1 MQTIEKALH
10 QPMPFTTG
18 GQTITDRL
26 TAAKH
31 SLAGSQLG
39 KTICKATTEELMAPK
54 RKHLDY
60 LLHCT
65 QEPNVSIPSM
75 ANLLIERTQN
85 PNWTVVYKALITI
98 HNIMCYGN
106 ERFSQYLAS
115 CNTTFNLGSFLDKN
129 SAQGHSPMDYTRS
142 STKHWAS
149 LDSVLVGYDM
159 SQHVRRYGKYISE
172 KIYTYRLCAFDFCK
186 VKRGREDGLLR
197 TMNADK
203 NHEELLPNICIL
215 NVSVIE
221 NITNSA
227 KPDRCSSRIP
237 TELNNGVINC
247 SFILLF
253 RDLIRLFACY
263 NDGIINLLEKYF
275 DMNKKQCREAL
286 DAYKSFL
293 LRLDKVA
300 TFLKVAESVGIDRTE
315 IPDLTRAPASLLEA
329 LEAHLVYLEGGRAPS
344 TAHHEQFTAA
354 MAQSAPLFSS
364 AQTGVIDDSAKQKY
378 LEEEKERLRLFEE
391 QRKRQAAA
399 GSSGIDTGGHSF
411 NPFAAAQSSA
421 GTASRSARPS
431 DDLLSL
437 FDPMPA
443 SGGITA
449 SSGYGTAVP
458 VNATPQPMALDP
470 TNPFAQNIFQQQP
483 TTVISAA
490 PPTSGFATYPN
501 IGRTNAFGAD
511 FSNAFNVG
519 AVAPATTETNVGFN
533 PFLASD
539 TAVSS
544 APSVPPQ
551 WPVEG
556 EEADKQWSGKD
567 SQNAVLPQ
575 QWSTHSRSD
584 LERNSVPAASW
595 DKNGG
600 SSESDEAV
608 EATDADRSS
617 NVLQQ
622 PSEMVSSAL
631 RNPFGA
637 MQQNAQALHTAG
649 ISAVVITPQQPDTST
664 FEAPL
669 SGASSANASPVHFG
683 MTTHAP
689 PPPPPPPA
697 AIIPNQNLTI
707 YEQTPFSRM
716 DGSYTSSPVIP
727 RLLHQQTTEPHAG
740 MQNVSEGTANLNAY
754 GAQQLPTVA
763 YAATTQ
769 AGKFASG
776 DLDSA
781 LSSLADNFSVSGKG
795 TTNHGKPVQW
805 NNQSVRPAAGAH
817 AIAQP
822 QYATIP
828 PQQWPPMGVYAPQ
841 PGIYAQQPM
850 IGMYAQPGYNPQI
863 QQAAAPVYGITPGQ
877 TPSQTGQAQQT
888 APPPPHRPFM

>member
-10 QPMPFTTG
+10 QPLPFTTG

-85 PNWTVVYKALITI
+85 LNWTVVYKALITI

-129 SAQGHSPMDYTRS
+129 SAQG
-142 STKHWAS
+142 
-149 LDSVLVGYDM
+149 YDM

-186 VKRGREDGLLR
+186 IKRGREDGLLR

-203 NHEELLPNICIL
+203 LLKTLPIL
-215 NVSVIE
+215 QNQIDALLE
-221 NITNSA
+221 FQITSA
-227 KPDRCSSRIP
+227 
-237 TELNNGVINC
+237 ELNNGVINC

-286 DAYKSFL
+286 DTYKSFL

-300 TFLKVAESVGIDRTE
+300 NFLKVAESVGIDRTE

-329 LEAHLVYLEGGRAPS
+329 LEAHLVYLEGGRAPL
-344 TAHHEQFTAA
+344 TVHHDQFTAA

-391 QRKRQAAA
+391 QRKRQAVA
-399 GSSGIDTGGHSF
+399 GSSGIDAAGHSF
-411 NPFAAAQSSA
+411 NPFAQSSA
-421 GTASRSARPS
+421 RNAGRSTKPS

-443 SGGITA
+443 TGGITA
-449 SSGYGTAVP
+449 PSGYGAAAP

-470 TNPFAQNIFQQQP
+470 TNPFAQNVFQQP
-483 TTVISAA
+483 PATVMSANSPA
-490 PPTSGFATYPN
+490 PGFTGYSN
-501 IGRTNAFGAD
+501 VSRTNAFGAD
-511 FSNAFNVG
+511 FTTAFNVG
-519 AVAPATTETNVGFN
+519 AVATATTETNVGFN
-533 PFLASD
+533 PFLTSD
-539 TAVSS
+539 ADSS
-544 APSVPPQ
+544 APAVPPQ
-551 WPVEG
+551 WPVVAEG
-556 EEADKQWSGKD
+556 TDKQWSRQT
-567 SQNAVLPQ
+567 SQDAVPPQ
-575 QWSTHSRSD
+575 QWTPAVLRSD
-584 LERNSVPAASW
+584 LEGDSTAAPSW
-595 DKNGG
+595 GKNGE

-608 EATDADRSS
+608 GAADTDIS
-617 NVLQQ
+617 NDVPQQ

-649 ISAVVITPQQPDTST
+649 VSATVITPQQPSIPA
-664 FEAPL
+664 FGAPP
-669 SGASSANASPVHFG
+669 SGASSTNVSPVHFG
-683 MTTHAP
+683 MTTQVP
-689 PPPPPPPA
+689 PPPPPPPPTV
-697 AIIPNQNLTI
+697 IPNQNLTI

-727 RLLHQQTTEPHAG
+727 RLLHQQAAAPHAG
-740 MQNVSEGTANLNAY
+740 MQNVPGGNYVICFLLQLCTSLCTPTQAVFFTLESLMESTANLNAY
-754 GAQQLPTVA
+754 GAQQLP
-763 YAATTQ
+763 AAPCATTTQ
-769 AGKFASG
+769 AGKFNSS

-781 LSSLADNFSVSGKG
+781 LSSLADNLSVSGKG

-805 NNQSVRPAAGAH
+805 NNQGGIRPAGGAH
-817 AIAQP
+817 AMTQP
-822 QYATIP
+822 QYAAIP

-841 PGIYAQQPM
+841 PGIYAQQPV

-863 QQAAAPVYGITPGQ
+863 QQTATPVYGMTPSQ
-877 TPSQTGQAQQT
+877 TPSQAGQAQQS
-888 APPPPHRPFM
+888 ALPPPHRPFM

>member
-129 SAQGHSPMDYTRS
+129 SAQG
-142 STKHWAS
+142 
-149 LDSVLVGYDM
+149 YDM

-203 NHEELLPNICIL
+203 LLKTLPIL
-215 NVSVIE
+215 QNQIDALLEFQV
-221 NITNSA
+221 TSA
-227 KPDRCSSRIP
+227 
-237 TELNNGVINC
+237 ELNNGVINC

-300 TFLKVAESVGIDRTE
+300 SFLKVAESVGIDRTE

-329 LEAHLVYLEGGRAPS
+329 LEAHLVYLEGGRVPP
-344 TAHHEQFTAA
+344 TVHHEQFTAA

-399 GSSGIDTGGHSF
+399 GLSGIDAGGHSF
-411 NPFAAAQSSA
+411 NPFAATQSPA
-421 GTASRSARPS
+421 GIA
-431 DDLLSL
+431 
-437 FDPMPA
+437 
-443 SGGITA
+443 
-449 SSGYGTAVP
+449 GYGTAAP
-458 VNATPQPMALDP
+458 VNITTQPMALDP
-470 TNPFAQNIFQQQP
+470 TNPFAQNVFQQQP
-483 TTVISAA
+483 VTVMSAA
-490 PPTSGFATYPN
+490 PPAPSFAAAYPN

-511 FSNAFNVG
+511 FTTAFNVA
-519 AVAPATTETNVGFN
+519 AVAPVTTETNVGFN

-539 TAVSS
+539 TANSS
-544 APSVPPQ
+544 APSVPTQ
-551 WPVEG
+551 WPTAG
-556 EEADKQWSGKD
+556 EESDKQWSGKD
-567 SQNAVLPQ
+567 LQDAVLSQ
-575 QWSTHSRSD
+575 QWAAVSRSD
-584 LERNSVPAASW
+584 LGNDSAPAASW
-595 DKNGG
+595 SKNGE
-600 SSESDEAV
+600 SSESDEV
-608 EATDADRSS
+608 VGTTRADLSS
-617 NVLQQ
+617 DVPQQ

-649 ISAVVITPQQPDTST
+649 INTTVITPQQPDMPT
-664 FEAPL
+664 FEPPL
-669 SGASSANASPVHFG
+669 SGASSANLSPVHFG
-683 MTTHAP
+683 MNTQAP

-697 AIIPNQNLTI
+697 KLIPNPNLTI

-727 RLLHQQTTEPHAG
+727 RILHQQTAESHT
-740 MQNVSEGTANLNAY
+740 GTVNLNAY
-754 GAQQLPTVA
+754 GAQQLPSV
-763 YAATTQ
+763 AATTQ
-769 AGKFASG
+769 AGKFTSG

-781 LSSLADNFSVSGKG
+781 LSSLADNLSVSGKG
-795 TTNHGKPVQW
+795 TVNHGKPVQW
-805 NNQSVRPAAGAH
+805 NNQGGVRPVAGAH

-822 QYATIP
+822 PQYPAIP
-828 PQQWPPMGVYAPQ
+828 SQQWPPMGVYAPQ

-877 TPSQTGQAQQT
+877 TPSQTGQAQQG
-888 APPPPHRPFM
+888 APPPPHRPFIT

>member
-129 SAQGHSPMDYTRS
+129 SAQGHSPMDYMRS
-142 STKHWAS
+142 SMKHWAS
-149 LDSVLVGYDM
+149 PDSVLVGYDM

-197 TMNADK
+197 TMSADK
-203 NHEELLPNICIL
+203 LLKTLPIL
-215 NVSVIE
+215 QNQIDTLLEFQV
-221 NITNSA
+221 TSA
-227 KPDRCSSRIP
+227 
-237 TELNNGVINC
+237 ELNNGVINC

-300 TFLKVAESVGIDRTE
+300 SFLKVAESVGIDRTE

-329 LEAHLVYLEGGRAPS
+329 LEAHLAYLEGGRAPP
-344 TAHHEQFTAA
+344 TVHHEQFTAA

-364 AQTGVIDDSAKQKY
+364 AQAGVIDDSAKQKY

-421 GTASRSARPS
+421 GAADRSTKPS

-437 FDPMPA
+437 FDPVTGA
-443 SGGITA
+443 GGTTA
-449 SSGYGTAVP
+449 PSGYGAAP
-458 VNATPQPMALDP
+458 VNAAQQPMALDS
-470 TNPFAQNIFQQQP
+470 TNPFAQNVFQQQP
-483 TTVISAA
+483 ATVMSANSPA
-490 PPTSGFATYPN
+490 PGFAVYPN
-501 IGRTNAFGAD
+501 ISRTNAFGAD
-511 FSNAFNVG
+511 FTTAFNVA
-519 AVAPATTETNVGFN
+519 AVAPATTEINVGFN

-539 TAVSS
+539 STDSS
-544 APSVPPQ
+544 APPILPQ
-551 WPVEG
+551 WPIAG
-556 EEADKQWSGKD
+556 EETDKQWSRKT
-567 SQNAVLPQ
+567 SQDAVPPQ
-575 QWSTHSRSD
+575 QWTPTVTRSD
-584 LERNSVPAASW
+584 MEGGSAAASSW
-595 DKNGG
+595 GKNGD

-608 EATDADRSS
+608 GTTGTDNSG
-617 NVLQQ
+617 NVPQQ
-622 PSEMVSSAL
+622 PSEMVNSAL

-649 ISAVVITPQQPDTST
+649 VSAAVITPQQPDIPT
-664 FEAPL
+664 FGAPP

-683 MTTHAP
+683 MTTQALPTP
-689 PPPPPPPA
+689 PPPPPPQPA
-697 AIIPNQNLTI
+697 VIPNQNLTI
-707 YEQTPFSRM
+707 YEQTPFSHM
-716 DGSYTSSPVIP
+716 DGSYTSSPIIP
-727 RLLHQQTTEPHAG
+727 RLFHQQAAAAAHAG
-740 MQNVSEGTANLNAY
+740 IQNAPGGTANLNAY
-754 GAQQLPTVA
+754 GTQQLPSVP

-769 AGKFASG
+769 AGKFNSG

-781 LSSLADNFSVSGKG
+781 LSSLADNLSVSGKG
-795 TTNHGKPVQW
+795 ATNHGKPVQW
-805 NNQSVRPAAGAH
+805 NNQSGVRPAGAAH

-822 QYATIP
+822 QYAAIP

-841 PGIYAQQPM
+841 SGIYAQQPIM
-850 IGMYAQPGYNPQI
+850 GMYAQPGYNPQI
-863 QQAAAPVYGITPGQ
+863 QQTAAPVYGMTPGQ
-877 TPSQTGQAQQT
+877 TVSQAGQTQQA

>member
-65 QEPNVSIPSM
+65 QEANVSIPSM

-85 PNWTVVYKALITI
+85 LNWTVVYKALITI

-115 CNTTFNLGSFLDKN
+115 CNTTFNLSSFLDRN
-129 SAQGHSPMDYTRS
+129 SAQ
-142 STKHWAS
+142 
-149 LDSVLVGYDM
+149 GYDM

-203 NHEELLPNICIL
+203 LLKTLPIL
-215 NVSVIE
+215 QNQIDTLLEFQV
-221 NITNSA
+221 TSA
-227 KPDRCSSRIP
+227 
-237 TELNNGVINC
+237 ELNNGVINC

-300 TFLKVAESVGIDRTE
+300 CFLKVAESVGIDRTE

-344 TAHHEQFTAA
+344 AVHHEQFTAA
-354 MAQSAPLFSS
+354 MAQSTPLFSS
-364 AQTGVIDDSAKQKY
+364 AQAGVIDDSAKQKY

-399 GSSGIDTGGHSF
+399 GSSGIDAAGHSF
-411 NPFAAAQSSA
+411 NPFAAGQSSA
-421 GTASRSARPS
+421 GTADRSAKPS

-437 FDPMPA
+437 FDPMPGA
-443 SGGITA
+443 GGITA
-449 SSGYGTAVP
+449 PSGYGVGAA
-458 VNATPQPMALDP
+458 VNATQQPMALDS
-470 TNPFAQNIFQQQP
+470 TNPFAQNVFQQQP
-483 TTVISAA
+483 AMVISANPPA
-490 PPTSGFATYPN
+490 PGFAAYPN
-501 IGRTNAFGAD
+501 ISRTNAFGAD
-511 FSNAFNVG
+511 FTTAFNVG

-533 PFLASD
+533 PFLTSV
-539 TAVSS
+539 TADSS
-544 APSVPPQ
+544 AQPAPPQ
-551 WPVEG
+551 WPVAA
-556 EEADKQWSGKD
+556 EETDKQWSEKASQDTVPPQAWTSAVSDVQSD
-567 SQNAVLPQ
+567 SAA
-575 QWSTHSRSD
+575 HS
-584 LERNSVPAASW
+584 SW
-595 DKNGG
+595 GKNGG

-608 EATDADRSS
+608 GATDTDINS
-617 NVLQQ
+617 NVSQQ
-622 PSEMVSSAL
+622 PSEMINSAL
-631 RNPFGA
+631 RNPFSA
-637 MQQNAQALHTAG
+637 MQQNAQALHTADV
-649 ISAVVITPQQPDTST
+649 SAAAIIPQQPDMQT
-664 FEAPL
+664 FGAPP
-669 SGASSANASPVHFG
+669 SGASSANASPIHFG
-683 MTTHAP
+683 VTIQAP
-689 PPPPPPPA
+689 PPPPPPPSQPA
-697 AIIPNQNLTI
+697 VIPNQNLTI

-716 DGSYTSSPVIP
+716 DGSYTSSPIVP
-727 RLLHQQTTEPHAG
+727 RLFHQQAATPHAG
-740 MQNVSEGTANLNAY
+740 TTNLNAY
-754 GAQQLPTVA
+754 GAQQLPSVPC
-763 YAATTQ
+763 AATTQ
-769 AGKFASG
+769 AGKFNSG

-781 LSSLADNFSVSGKG
+781 LSSLADNLSVSGKG
-795 TTNHGKPVQW
+795 ATNHGKPVQW
-805 NNQSVRPAAGAH
+805 NNQGGSIRPAGAVH

-822 QYATIP
+822 QYASIP

-850 IGMYAQPGYNPQI
+850 MGMYAQPGYNPQI
-863 QQAAAPVYGITPGQ
+863 QQAAAPVYGMTPGQ
-877 TPSQTGQAQQT
+877 TASQTGQVQQ
-888 APPPPHRPFM
+888 AAAPPPHRPFM

>member
-129 SAQGHSPMDYTRS
+129 SAQGHSPVDYMRA

-149 LDSVLVGYDM
+149 PDSVLVGYDM

-203 NHEELLPNICIL
+203 LLKTLPIL
-215 NVSVIE
+215 QNQIDALLEFQV
-221 NITNSA
+221 TSA
-227 KPDRCSSRIP
+227 
-237 TELNNGVINC
+237 ELNNGVINC

-300 TFLKVAESVGIDRTE
+300 SFLKVAESVGIDRTE

-329 LEAHLVYLEGGRAPS
+329 LEAHLVYLEGGRAPP
-344 TAHHEQFTAA
+344 TVHHEQFTAA

-364 AQTGVIDDSAKQKY
+364 AQAGVIDDSAKQKY

-399 GSSGIDTGGHSF
+399 GSSGIDAAGHSF
-411 NPFAAAQSSA
+411 NPFAAAQSST
-421 GTASRSARPS
+421 GASGRSAKPS

-437 FDPMPA
+437 FDPMPGA
-443 SGGITA
+443 GGITA
-449 SSGYGTAVP
+449 PSGYGTAAP
-458 VNATPQPMALDP
+458 VNTTQQPMGLDP
-470 TNPFAQNIFQQQP
+470 TNPFAQNVFQQQP
-483 TTVISAA
+483 ATVMSANSPA
-490 PPTSGFATYPN
+490 PGFAAYPN
-501 IGRTNAFGAD
+501 MSRTNAFGAD
-511 FSNAFNVG
+511 FTTAFNVG
-519 AVAPATTETNVGFN
+519 AVAPATTETN
-533 PFLASD
+533 
-539 TAVSS
+539 
-544 APSVPPQ
+544 
-551 WPVEG
+551 
-556 EEADKQWSGKD
+556 
-567 SQNAVLPQ
+567 
-575 QWSTHSRSD
+575 
-584 LERNSVPAASW
+584 
-595 DKNGG
+595 
-600 SSESDEAV
+600 
-608 EATDADRSS
+608 
-617 NVLQQ
+617 
-622 PSEMVSSAL
+622 
-631 RNPFGA
+631 
-637 MQQNAQALHTAG
+637 ALHTAG
-649 ISAVVITPQQPDTST
+649 VSAAVITPQQPDIPT
-664 FEAPL
+664 FGAPP

-683 MTTHAP
+683 MSTQAP
-689 PPPPPPPA
+689 PPPPPPPSQSA
-697 AIIPNQNLTI
+697 ATTNQNLTI

-727 RLLHQQTTEPHAG
+727 RMLHQQAAASHAG
-740 MQNVSEGTANLNAY
+740 IQNIPGGNHVICSLLLLRTASLNAY
-754 GAQQLPTVA
+754 GTQQLPSVPC
-763 YAATTQ
+763 AATTQ
-769 AGKFASG
+769 AGKFNSG

-781 LSSLADNFSVSGKG
+781 LSSLADNLSVSGKG
-795 TTNHGKPVQW
+795 ANNHGKPVQW
-805 NNQSVRPAAGAH
+805 NNQGGVRPASAAH

-822 QYATIP
+822 QYTTLP
-828 PQQWPPMGVYAPQ
+828 PQQWPPMGIYAPQ

-850 IGMYAQPGYNPQI
+850 MGIYAQPGYNPQI
-863 QQAAAPVYGITPGQ
+863 QQAAAPVYGMTPGQ
-877 TPSQTGQAQQT
+877 APAQAGQAQQA

>member
-115 CNTTFNLGSFLDKN
+115 CNTTFNLGSFWTKIPLKN
-129 SAQGHSPMDYTRS
+129 TSGHSPMDYTRS

-203 NHEELLPNICIL
+203 
-215 NVSVIE
+215 V
-221 NITNSA
+221 TSA
-227 KPDRCSSRIP
+227 
-237 TELNNGVINC
+237 ELNNGVINC

-300 TFLKVAESVGIDRTE
+300 SFLKVAESVGIDRTE

-329 LEAHLVYLEGGRAPS
+329 LEAHLVYLEGGRVPP
-344 TAHHEQFTAA
+344 TVHHEQFTAA

-378 LEEEKERLRLFEE
+378 LEEEKERLRLFEMVDILVNIPE
-391 QRKRQAAA
+391 TLPVMALSLYRSIRSFMLLNLLSGAAKRQAAA
-399 GSSGIDTGGHSF
+399 GLSGIDAGGHSF
-411 NPFAAAQSSA
+411 NPFAATQSPA
-421 GTASRSARPS
+421 GIAGRSTKPS

-437 FDPMPA
+437 FDPMPGV
-443 SGGITA
+443 GGITA
-449 SSGYGTAVP
+449 PSGYGTAAP
-458 VNATPQPMALDP
+458 VNITTQPMALDP
-470 TNPFAQNIFQQQP
+470 TNPFAQNVFQQQP
-483 TTVISAA
+483 VTVMSAA
-490 PPTSGFATYPN
+490 PPAPSFAAAYPN

-511 FSNAFNVG
+511 FTTAFNVA
-519 AVAPATTETNVGFN
+519 AVAPVTTETNVGFN

-539 TAVSS
+539 TANSS
-544 APSVPPQ
+544 APSVPTQ
-551 WPVEG
+551 WPTAG
-556 EEADKQWSGKD
+556 EESDKQWSGKD
-567 SQNAVLPQ
+567 LQDAVLSQ
-575 QWSTHSRSD
+575 QWAAVSRSD
-584 LERNSVPAASW
+584 LGNDSAPAASW
-595 DKNGG
+595 SKNGE
-600 SSESDEAV
+600 SSESDEV
-608 EATDADRSS
+608 VGTTRADLSS
-617 NVLQQ
+617 DVPQQ

-649 ISAVVITPQQPDTST
+649 INATVITPQQPDMPT
-664 FEAPL
+664 FEPPL
-669 SGASSANASPVHFG
+669 SGASSANLSPVHFG
-683 MTTHAP
+683 MNTQAP

-697 AIIPNQNLTI
+697 KLIPNPNLTI

-727 RLLHQQTTEPHAG
+727 RILHQQTAESHT
-740 MQNVSEGTANLNAY
+740 GTVNLNAY
-754 GAQQLPTVA
+754 GAQQLPSV
-763 YAATTQ
+763 AATTQ
-769 AGKFASG
+769 AGKFTSG

-781 LSSLADNFSVSGKG
+781 LSSLADNLSVSGKG
-795 TTNHGKPVQW
+795 TVNHGKPVQW
-805 NNQSVRPAAGAH
+805 NNQGGVRPVAGAH

-822 QYATIP
+822 PQYPAIP
-828 PQQWPPMGVYAPQ
+828 SQQWPPMGVYAPQ

-877 TPSQTGQAQQT
+877 TPSQTGQAQQG